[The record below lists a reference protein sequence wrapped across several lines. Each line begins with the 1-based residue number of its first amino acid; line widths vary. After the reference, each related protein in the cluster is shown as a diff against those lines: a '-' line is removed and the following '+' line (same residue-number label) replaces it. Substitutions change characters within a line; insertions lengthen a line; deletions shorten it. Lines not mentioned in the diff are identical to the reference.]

1 MNKIKTNI
9 LRVVSDDPTDVFVR
23 SIAELQM
30 MLKQIKAKKSDVE
43 RCALEIRYEGRL
55 EVTKEVKQSYLG
67 IVEQVEELLGGVDEV
82 LLAVDDKTDKK
93 AIYTVD
99 IFFSLK

>member
-9 LRVVSDDPTDVFVR
+9 LRVVSDDPTDIYYR
-23 SIAELQM
+23 AIAELQI
-30 MLKQIKAKKSDVE
+30 MLRQIRAKKGDIE
-43 RCALEIRYEGRL
+43 RCVLEIHYEGRL
-55 EVTKEVKQSYLG
+55 EVTEEVKRSYLG

-82 LLAVDDKTDKK
+82 LLTVNDKTDKK